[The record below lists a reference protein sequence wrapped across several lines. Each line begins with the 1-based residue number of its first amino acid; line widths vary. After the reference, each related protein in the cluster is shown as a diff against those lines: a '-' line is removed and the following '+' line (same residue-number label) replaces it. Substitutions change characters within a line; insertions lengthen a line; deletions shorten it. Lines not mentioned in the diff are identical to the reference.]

1 VTPRFA
7 DTYFYLALLDKG
19 DQHHARVA
27 NYATKYTGPIVTT
40 RWVLTEIANALAGST
55 FRPTV
60 AEFLKQLE
68 EDAEVR
74 IVGDSDTLYQH
85 GLALYA
91 QRPDKAWS
99 LTDCISFVVMEQEG
113 LREALTGDRHF
124 AQAGFVPLFA
134 TD

>member
-1 VTPRFA
+1 MTPRFA

-27 NYATKYTGPIVTT
+27 NYATKYTGLIVTT
-40 RWVLTEIANALAGST
+40 RWVLTEIANALAGSA

-60 AEFLKQLE
+60 AEFLRQLE

-74 IVGDSDTLYQH
+74 IVGASDTLYQH